1 MEAMGMSA
9 TAAGGVVCARGGLA
23 TGSGRGMPRRG
34 EGRVGWGRSAGARV
48 KARGVRVGVLERE
61 RAGTSGGGVRG
72 MSDQMREMRK
82 ELEEDER
89 ASALMSGFR
98 GTAALEMDADTNY
111 NAGVKMLLVETRKGT
126 KEGDELPLTYRPS
139 QIEAYFDRRP
149 DAVVK
154 RIAQLMTVGGGFIAG
169 LVLDVAMGT
178 IKKNDIKRAVQLR
191 EIITS
196 LGPTYIKL
204 GQALS
209 IRPDIL
215 SPGAMREL
223 QKLCD
228 KVPSFDNAT
237 AFRFIEEELGSR
249 PDDVFDFES
258 PDPVA
263 AASLGQ
269 VYKARIRATGDL
281 VAVKVQRPFV
291 LETVSLDLYIVRK
304 VGMALKR
311 FPQINT
317 DVVALLDE
325 FAARFFEEL
334 DYNKEASN
342 TLRFA
347 ENMKRLP
354 VVVPLP
360 FEKYTSRRVIVTQWL
375 EGEKLSQSQEDD
387 VSELV
392 SVGVIAYLTQLL
404 ESGFFHADPHPGNMI
419 RTPEGK
425 LAILDFGLMSE
436 ITEDQKYG
444 MIEAISHL
452 IHRDYAR
459 IGQDFVNLD
468 FIPEGTDL
476 EPILPV
482 LGKVF
487 DQALAGGGA
496 KGINFQALSADLA
509 EITFAFPFR
518 IPPYFAL
525 VIRAIAVLE
534 GIALVG
540 DPQFAIIDE
549 AWPWVARRM
558 LTDDS
563 PRLRAALRYMV
574 YGPNDDVFDVERVLD
589 LLVAMESF
597 MDTNRK
603 AGGEEIISLNQDGR
617 RQGSPAARDAL
628 RFVFSKEG
636 ANFRDFVI
644 DEVVKSVDAVSR
656 EGAVQIAK
664 RLGLEGA
671 NVPLFLP
678 GVGRANLALSPRLTD
693 EDRIVLRNVDVIL
706 RFVSQTT
713 KGDASGLGQQSG
725 LTPAQQAVAQEFVSL
740 LPEIAPVLQ
749 DFGFQLASKLANRVT
764 ARAIRDVAEQ
774 FGFAPTAMAGRAAA

>member
-1 MEAMGMSA
+1 
-9 TAAGGVVCARGGLA
+9 
-23 TGSGRGMPRRG
+23 
-34 EGRVGWGRSAGARV
+34 
-48 KARGVRVGVLERE
+48 
-61 RAGTSGGGVRG
+61 
-72 MSDQMREMRK
+72 MREMRAG
-82 ELEEDER
+82 LEEDER

-111 NAGVKMLLVETRKGT
+111 NADVKMLLVETRKGT
-126 KEGDELPLTYRPS
+126 GEGDELPLTYRPEE
-139 QIEAYFDRRP
+139 IESYFDRRP

-154 RIAQLMTVGGGFIAG
+154 RIAQLLSVGGGFLAG
-169 LVLDVAMGT
+169 LLLDVARG
-178 IKKNDIKRAVQLR
+178 KVAENDTKRAVQLR
-191 EIITS
+191 EIVTS

-237 AFRFIEEELGSR
+237 AFRFIEEELGR
-249 PDDVFDFES
+249 KPDDLFDFES
-258 PDPVA
+258 ADPVA

-269 VYKARIRATGDL
+269 VYKARIRTTGDV
-281 VAVKVQRPFV
+281 VAVKVQRPYV

-304 VGMALKR
+304 VGVALRR

-347 ENMKRLP
+347 ENMKKLP

-360 FEKYTSRRVIVTQWL
+360 FEQYTSRRVIVTQWL

-476 EPILPV
+476 DPILPV

-496 KGINFQALSADLA
+496 KGINFQDLSADLA

-540 DPQFAIIDE
+540 DPKFAIIDE

-603 AGGEEIISLNQDGR
+603 AGGDEVISLNREGR
-617 RQGSPAARDAL
+617 LGASSAGAGGAPAARDAL

-656 EGAVQIAK
+656 DGAVQVAK

-671 NVPLFLP
+671 NLPLFLP
-678 GVGRANLALSPRLTD
+678 GGSRASLSLSPRLTD

-706 RFVSQTT
+706 RFVSQTSNL
-713 KGDASGLGQQSG
+713 GDASRLGRSGG
-725 LTPAQQAVAQEFVSL
+725 LTPGQQAVAQEFVAL

-749 DFGFQLASKLANRVT
+749 DFGFQLATKLANRVT

-774 FGFAPTAMAGRAAA
+774 IGLPAPPPTAPPAGTRAVA